1 MVKNEEWG
9 PLPPPPGD
17 FAISLDNVAKPKT
30 IKNDTKVNV
39 NYLQVKGVNIK
50 SIRI

>member
-1 MVKNEEWG
+1 MG
-9 PLPPPPGD
+9 TPPPPPGD

-30 IKNDTKVNV
+30 IENDTKVNV
-39 NYLQVKGVNIK
+39 NYLQVEGVNIK